1 MKEAS
6 ITKRKYTTQ
15 LALAGYLLVTF
26 FCNDCNL
33 TLFLQGQRIIT
44 SVTFTVF
51 RWLKS
56 IKTKEKMFFYDDI
69 KHKYFS

>member
-26 FCNDCNL
+26 FYNDCNL
-33 TLFLQGQRIIT
+33 TLFSQGQRIVT
-44 SVTFTVF
+44 SVTITVF
-51 RWLKS
+51 KWLK
-56 IKTKEKMFFYDDI
+56 IY
-69 KHKYFS
+69 